1 MLPVGTEAAVR
12 RGSTKDYKWFYRGST
27 KDYKR
32 FYRGFIKVIKDVI

>member
-12 RGSTKDYKWFYRGST
+12 RGST